1 MKGDEEEE
9 YAFSVM
15 QRGAGR
21 CKVLCGEAEGRFG
34 AARSARGRGWDVG
47 GVNAGVL
54 LLCDTQHSSPGGEGR
69 RLVVPRVHGSRTF
82 G

>member
-54 LLCDTQHSSPGGEGR
+54 LLCDM
-69 RLVVPRVHGSRTF
+69 
-82 G
+82 